1 MIKTKSKYFY
11 FFLLFFSLSPVFAA
25 SESSTFQVGA
35 SLISS
40 CEFSITNLSF
50 GNIAASSTGELKF
63 NGNIQSKCNRD
74 TSLIIKINGGN
85 SGDFNNRKMFGTNGN
100 LDVINYNIYIDET
113 YTNPWQHTRGVAGLF
128 NITGTGNIQNT
139 IIYGK
144 LNLNQYVKPDTY
156 TDNLTI
162 TFEY

>member
-63 NGNIQSKCNRD
+63 NGNIYCCLKYKKNNFMQEKNELIKLVSD
-74 TSLIIKINGGN
+74 SESLSDVLRKSGKAVSGSSINCL
-85 SGDFNNRKMFGTNGN
+85 KK
-100 LDVINYNIYIDET
+100 
-113 YTNPWQHTRGVAGLF
+113 
-128 NITGTGNIQNT
+128 
-139 IIYGK
+139 K
-144 LNLNQYVKPDTY
+144 LED
-156 TDNLTI
+156 
-162 TFEY
+162 